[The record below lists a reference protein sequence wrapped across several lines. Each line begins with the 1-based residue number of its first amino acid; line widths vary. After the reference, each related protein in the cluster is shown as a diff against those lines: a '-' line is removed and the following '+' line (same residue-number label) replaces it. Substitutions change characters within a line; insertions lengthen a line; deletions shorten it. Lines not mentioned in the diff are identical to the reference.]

1 MQLYWQAKIWGLLH
15 DPIFKAL
22 YDNNGRGGTGWW
34 EKLPAMQA
42 WVALPPEQ
50 REKLENYVKLADQ
63 ISSASDRG
71 AIGNLETAV
80 DYNSDG
86 LEISHLLSGAKQDWQ
101 TKTDRHLQ
109 VSSKSGSQRKKYLNI
124 EEQEILNSIPDSI
137 KNGDARQLFWWLWRC
152 LPAAACRKFDRDPSL
167 LLMPAE
173 TRLPDGSIWSHSSMT
188 AALAGAL
195 IGYDTTMAE
204 FQEIDP
210 KKLYYNAYSHPYLV
224 SFTFTPVQELIKASR
239 KMRDFWAGSWILH
252 YVSAHISWKLA
263 CKYGADSLLYPSLFN
278 QPLIDLWLLEKYP
291 DFASWIRKPPIDS
304 LLTAG
309 FPNVLVLVL
318 PKAKVAAAMQFAEQ
332 ELKQVWQDLG
342 NDVFNE
348 LGKSNWIRE
357 LKKDSSTWNGWLD
370 TQWQVYWTGVPIGVE
385 NAPLKSAKI
394 LQDPNT
400 LSDRDIQYAQPWVVK
415 LNQHY
420 GLVVAVSRD
429 QEESRS
435 RKLLIT
441 ILCSIQFDLLC

>member
-1 MQLYWQAKIWGLLH
+1 MQLYWQSKIWGLLH

-34 EKLPAMQA
+34 KSLPAMRE
-42 WVALPPEQ
+42 WVELPPEQ
-50 REKLENYVKLADQ
+50 LEKLINHVTLADQ

-71 AIGNLETAV
+71 AIGNLGITV
-80 DYNSDG
+80 DYNTDG
-86 LEISHLLSGAKQDWQ
+86 LEISHLLSGAKQTSWR
-101 TKTDRHLQ
+101 TDLVGNASPLENRYQQ
-109 VSSKSGSQRKKYLNI
+109 VAGKSGEQRKQYLQG
-124 EEQEILNSIPDSI
+124 EEQEILDSIPEKI

-152 LPAAACRKFDRDPSL
+152 LPVAACRQFGDDPSL

-188 AALAGAL
+188 AALAGAM

-204 FQEIDP
+204 FQAIDP
-210 KKLYYNAYSHPYLV
+210 TQLYYKAHSHPYLV

-263 CKYGADSLLYPSLFN
+263 QKYGPDSLLYPSLFD
-278 QPLIDLWLLEKYP
+278 QPPIDLWLLKDYP
-291 DFASWIRKPPIDS
+291 DFATWIDPPSIDS

-332 ELKQVWQDLG
+332 ELKEVWQKLG
-342 NDVFNE
+342 NDVFE
-348 LGKSNWIRE
+348 KLGESDWLRG
-357 LKKDSSTWNGWLD
+357 LQKDSSTWDSWLD
-370 TQWQVYWTGVPIGVE
+370 TQWQTYWTGVPIGIEGKGV
-385 NAPLKSAKI
+385 KSAKI
-394 LQDPNT
+394 LENPKT
-400 LSDRDIQYAQPWVVK
+400 LRD
-415 LNQHY
+415 L
-420 GLVVAVSRD
+420 G
-429 QEESRS
+429 
-435 RKLLIT
+435 
-441 ILCSIQFDLLC
+441 

>member
-1 MQLYWQAKIWGLLH
+1 MQLFWQAKIWGLLH

-22 YDNNGRGGTGWW
+22 YDNNGRAGTGWW
-34 EKLPAMQA
+34 KSLPAMQE
-42 WVALPPEQ
+42 WVELPAEQ
-50 REKLENYVKLADQ
+50 LKKLIKYVKLADQ

-80 DYNSDG
+80 DYNLEG
-86 LEISHLLSGAKQDWQ
+86 LEIAHLLSGAKQQWQ
-101 TKTDRHLQ
+101 IRADRHQQIL
-109 VSSKSGSQRKKYLNI
+109 SRERLSHLND
-124 EEQEILNSIPDSI
+124 EEQNILDRIPDPI

-152 LPAAACRKFDRDPSL
+152 LPVAACQQFDNDPSL

-173 TRLPDGSIWSHSSMT
+173 TRLPDCSIWSHSSMT

-204 FQEIDP
+204 FRGLDP
-210 KKLYYNAYSHPYLV
+210 QQLYYKAHSHPYLV

-263 CKYGADSLLYPSLFN
+263 QKYGPDSLLYPSLFE
-278 QPLIDLWLLEKYP
+278 QPLIDLWLRRDYRDLSTSIEQP
-291 DFASWIRKPPIDS
+291 SIES

-332 ELKQVWQDLG
+332 ELKQVWHDLS
-342 NDVFNE
+342 NDVFE
-348 LGKSNWIRE
+348 KLG
-357 LKKDSSTWNGWLD
+357 DSRWLRGLQRQSP
-370 TQWQVYWTGVPIGVE
+370 TCRV
-385 NAPLKSAKI
+385 NAPK
-394 LQDPNT
+394 
-400 LSDRDIQYAQPWVVK
+400 
-415 LNQHY
+415 
-420 GLVVAVSRD
+420 
-429 QEESRS
+429 
-435 RKLLIT
+435 
-441 ILCSIQFDLLC
+441 